1 MPVGGLDPAFL
12 ADWVGM
18 FIIIIARL
26 SLVIFLM
33 PGIGEQVVP
42 ANFRILL
49 VLGIAAAFAGSGVVQ
64 PVSVTPVSGFLVL
77 IFGELWISFMLGI
90 SLRLVIWILSIVG
103 SIVAQTIG
111 LAQFVGVALQFE
123 AQTISANLLAMTGA
137 TLLLSANYHVIA
149 LSGLLGLYETVPIGA
164 YLSFDPDFIVDGFFA
179 GFKLAVTLAWPFVAV
194 NLIYNICLG
203 FINKALPQL
212 MVAFVGAPFMVGAGL
227 SLLAISIGGL
237 LVVWRSHVPQLIGW
251 I

>member
-77 IFGELWISFMLGI
+77 IFAELWIC
-90 SLRLVIWILSIVG
+90 
-103 SIVAQTIG
+103 
-111 LAQFVGVALQFE
+111 
-123 AQTISANLLAMTGA
+123 LLYT
-137 TLLLSANYHVIA
+137 SP
-149 LSGLLGLYETVPIGA
+149 SPR
-164 YLSFDPDFIVDGFFA
+164 D
-179 GFKLAVTLAWPFVAV
+179 
-194 NLIYNICLG
+194 
-203 FINKALPQL
+203 
-212 MVAFVGAPFMVGAGL
+212 
-227 SLLAISIGGL
+227 
-237 LVVWRSHVPQLIGW
+237 
-251 I
+251 

>member
-1 MPVGGLDPAFL
+1 MPFDILNGAFL

-18 FIIIIARL
+18 FIVIVSRL

-42 ANFRILL
+42 ANIRVLL
-49 VLGIAAAFAGSGVVQ
+49 ILGISTAFAGSGVVG
-64 PVSVTPVSGFLVL
+64 PVSFTPISGFLAVV
-77 IFGELWISFMLGI
+77 FAELWISFMLGI

-103 SIVAQTIG
+103 SVVAQTVG
-111 LAQFVGVALQFE
+111 LAQFIGVALQFE
-123 AQTISANLLAMTGA
+123 AQTITANLLAMAGA
-137 TLLLSANYHVIA
+137 TLLLSVNYHVVA
-149 LSGLLGLYETVPIGA
+149 LASLLELYEIVPVGA
-164 YLSFDPDFIVDGFFA
+164 YRSLDSGFIIDGFFA
-179 GFKLAVTLAWPFVAV
+179 GFRLAVTLAWPFVAV

-227 SLLAISIGGL
+227 LFLTVSIAGL
-237 LVVWRSHVPQLIGW
+237 LNVWQSHLPQLIGW

>member
-1 MPVGGLDPAFL
+1 MPVEVLDPNYL
-12 ADWVGM
+12 ADLAGM
-18 FIIIIARL
+18 FILIIARL

-49 VLGIAAAFAGSGVVQ
+49 MLGIAAAFSGSGAIQ
-64 PVSVTPVSGFLVL
+64 PTSFTPVPAFAGLL
-77 IFGELWISFMLGI
+77 LAELWISFMLGI
-90 SLRLVIWILSIVG
+90 SLRLVIWVLSIVG

-111 LAQFVGVALQFE
+111 LAQFIGVALQFE
-123 AQTISANLLAMTGA
+123 AQTISANLLAMAGA
-137 TLLLSANYHVIA
+137 TLLLSADYHVFA
-149 LSGLLGLYETVPIGA
+149 LASLLGLYETVPVGA
-164 YLSFDPDFIVDGFFA
+164 YLSMDPGFVVDGFFA
-179 GFKLAVTLAWPFVAV
+179 GFRLAITLAWPFVAV

-227 SLLAISIGGL
+227 MLFTVSIGGL
-237 LVVWRSHVPQLIGW
+237 LAVWKAHLPQLIGW